1 MDDRELRLDGN
12 AVAGLLSEVLAVEP
26 TLGMA
31 SCAGCGTGN
40 RMGALVAYMH
50 GMGAVLHCPS
60 CDALMLRLG
69 KTPGRVW
76 LDARGMQSLR
86 LDVE

>member
-1 MDDRELRLDGN
+1 
-12 AVAGLLSEVLAVEP
+12 
-26 TLGMA
+26 
-31 SCAGCGTGN
+31 
-40 RMGALVAYMH
+40 MGALVAYMH

>member
-1 MDDRELRLDGN
+1 
-12 AVAGLLSEVLAVEP
+12 
-26 TLGMA
+26 
-31 SCAGCGTGN
+31 
-40 RMGALVAYMH
+40 
-50 GMGAVLHCPS
+50 MGAVLHCPS